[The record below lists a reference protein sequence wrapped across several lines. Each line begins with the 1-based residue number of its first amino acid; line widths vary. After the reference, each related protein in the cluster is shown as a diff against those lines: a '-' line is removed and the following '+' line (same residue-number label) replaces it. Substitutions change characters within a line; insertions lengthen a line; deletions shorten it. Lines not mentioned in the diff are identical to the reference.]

1 VRGCIVKTIEEFL
14 TKVREAYARVLAYG
28 KWADLSPYSDAEAWK
43 QAFLTVSNKYY
54 MEVTHDRS
62 MGHRLD
68 RGDRAVVAGRGRHD
82 EVVQALDKGEDKMR
96 DLLPGTAKDQAFS
109 DKCVI
114 LLIRLVAQ
122 LKLVHRS
129 TEYIEVWEHNQY
141 HGPTYTKEYEE
152 ARAHVEQKFDKP
164 AYGLGQVPVKKEGGW
179 TEEFMKEVYDHSYQ
193 IYRELDLRIFLD
205 PQVQE
210 ASRRLIK
217 SWNEVHPAEEDIL
230 RIRCTQHHQ
239 VPQMNSAAAGAECG
253 VCVINTAIE
262 TLRMQAKENGPFMG
276 PYPGNSP
283 AEQERMLMM
292 SFQKPFST
300 KQVETINDLVKTWHG
315 RFLNVIN
322 VGEAGGGFPVYG
334 EVYHRREVTD
344 KVNTFD
350 LAFEQ
355 LRHRLL
361 NKENFEGDTLYV
373 RVAPMIEKVY
383 DFDSTKDVY
392 CGIARFSYTVKHGTV
407 VVDKDAF
414 LKP

>member
-1 VRGCIVKTIEEFL
+1 
-14 TKVREAYARVLAYG
+14 
-28 KWADLSPYSDAEAWK
+28 
-43 QAFLTVSNKYY
+43 
-54 MEVTHDRS
+54 
-62 MGHRLD
+62 
-68 RGDRAVVAGRGRHD
+68 
-82 EVVQALDKGEDKMR
+82 
-96 DLLPGTAKDQAFS
+96 
-109 DKCVI
+109 
-114 LLIRLVAQ
+114 
-122 LKLVHRS
+122 
-129 TEYIEVWEHNQY
+129 
-141 HGPTYTKEYEE
+141 
-152 ARAHVEQKFDKP
+152 
-164 AYGLGQVPVKKEGGW
+164 
-179 TEEFMKEVYDHSYQ
+179 
-193 IYRELDLRIFLD
+193 
-205 PQVQE
+205 
-210 ASRRLIK
+210 
-217 SWNEVHPAEEDIL
+217 
-230 RIRCTQHHQ
+230 
-239 VPQMNSAAAGAECG
+239 